1 MKREKI
7 SEALNNISSRYIEE
21 AIEFSAKKEAR
32 QPQNTWIKWASL
44 AAACIALAILAI
56 PVINHFNA
64 PLQNV
69 EGNTTQNG
77 DVTGNIQNNIP
88 GTNTSP
94 NGDGNNKPGTNTSPD
109 DPSDN
114 TPGVPPENPGENDP
128 GENDPGQNDPG
139 SLPPISVEYD
149 SIEEAHSA
157 IQYNTLYSNLVP
169 DESGFDNITTI
180 FPSSVGT
187 EGNLLVKP
195 NQLLIH
201 ASYDNGDSIDMVD
214 YYVLFNKESVD
225 QSYIGGYVEQGLT
238 KEINGVTVHYCLF
251 ESNGRMNGQAKFLYD
266 GNLYV
271 IDVKT
276 NGDTYNLDTY
286 VEMVLK

>member
-32 QPQNTWIKWASL
+32 QPQNAWIKWASL
-44 AAACIALAILAI
+44 AAACVALAILI
-56 PVINHFNA
+56 VPVINHFNA

-69 EGNTTQNG
+69 EGNTTPNG
-77 DVTGNIQNNIP
+77 DVTGIIQNNTP
-88 GTNTSP
+88 ETNTSP
-94 NGDGNNKPGTNTSPD
+94 NDDANNKPGNSENEPGAPD
-109 DPSDN
+109 NDY
-114 TPGVPPENPGENDP
+114 GHVGKPGENDP

-139 SLPPISVEYD
+139 SLPPISVEYN

-195 NQLLIH
+195 NQLIIH
-201 ASYDNGDSIDMVD
+201 SSYDNGDSIDMVD
-214 YYVLFNKESVD
+214 YYVLFGKTSVD
-225 QSYIGGYVEQGLT
+225 ESYIGGYVEQGLT
-238 KEINGVTVHYCLF
+238 KEIKGVTVHYCLF